1 MNELFLDASF
11 VIALAVPADQHHAKA
26 SDLKEKIRLSNTHL
40 ITTLAVAL
48 EIGNAL
54 SGRKYRDAA
63 ASLLDALDHDPD
75 IEVVAVDQGLYERGL
90 EFYRS
95 RSDKEWGLTDC
106 ISFVVMH
113 ERGLTDALTTDRH
126 FQQAGFRAL
135 LRDN

>member
-1 MNELFLDASF
+1 MNEFFLDASF
-11 VIALAVPADQHHAKA
+11 VIALTVPGDQHHEKA
-26 SDLKEKIRLSNTHL
+26 LDLKEQIQLSNARL

-63 ASLLDALDHDPD
+63 ASLLDALNNDPD
-75 IEVVAVDQGLYERGL
+75 IEVVAVDQGLYESGL

-95 RSDKEWGLTDC
+95 RSDKEWRLTDC
-106 ISFVVMH
+106 ISFVIMH
-113 ERGLTDALTTDRH
+113 ERGLTEALTTDRH

-135 LRDN
+135 LRE